1 MDSIVICPNDR
12 CSTSYTVIMYYHKF
26 DCNQY
31 NIISTHQL
39 LSIMSLCF
47 RGNLAYKRL
56 QRSTGTNHP
65 LFVAGTTYE
74 ACLHKGTKVVKK
86 NQEKVKLEGC
96 VVPVSVAFPGEDC
109 AACADINLDARYKNV
124 GGYEWE
130 VTFDDNYNDGERIT
144 YPLGNRADPTT
155 SGLIPVSYRCNPT
168 KDQKFKDEYYTKVM
182 KKHEKK
188 RAAPSAGAANHCGVT
203 LVGGSPCTKTVAYDG
218 VMCLVSLSLF
228 HVHISYTYIYT
239 HVITLSNT
247 IHLPL
252 ILCLGMHESI
262 EEAQTRL

>member
-1 MDSIVICPNDR
+1 
-12 CSTSYTVIMYYHKF
+12 
-26 DCNQY
+26 
-31 NIISTHQL
+31 
-39 LSIMSLCF
+39 MSLCF

-144 YPLGNRADPTT
+144 YPLGNCADPTP

-168 KDQKFKDEYYTKVM
+168 KDQKFKDEYYAKVT
-182 KKHEKK
+182 KKHEKAAKK
-188 RAAPSAGAANHCGVT
+188 RATTSTSAANHPQCGMI
-203 LVGGSPCTKTVAYDG
+203 LEGGSPCTKSVRADG
-218 VMCLVSLSLF
+218 LMCLVSLSLF
-228 HVHISYTYIYT
+228 HVHIIYINIHTCNNFISHYSSSTYPMFRY
-239 HVITLSNT
+239 
-247 IHLPL
+247 
-252 ILCLGMHESI
+252 
-262 EEAQTRL
+262 A